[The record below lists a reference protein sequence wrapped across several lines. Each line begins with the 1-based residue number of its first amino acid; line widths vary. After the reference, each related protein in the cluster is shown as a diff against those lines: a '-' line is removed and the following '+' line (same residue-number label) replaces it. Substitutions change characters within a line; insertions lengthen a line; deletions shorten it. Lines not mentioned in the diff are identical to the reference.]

1 MNTMESVAADTGT
14 GDGHTF
20 AGLTV
25 LNENAPFV
33 EELYQQYLANPE
45 TVDEEWRE
53 YFAHLAN
60 GAASRPSSA
69 KADDKITAV
78 DIERHARVIQLIDAY
93 RERGH
98 LHATLDPLGIMPK
111 RSHPELEAGY
121 HGFTIE
127 DLDKEFS
134 IARLF
139 GMPALTLRGIL
150 STLREAYCG
159 TVGVEYMHI
168 QDPEQRRWIQER
180 IEDKRKHLVFTGD
193 AKRCILEKLYAA
205 EAFETFLHTKFVGH
219 KRFSLE
225 GAEAIVPLVDEL
237 IEHAATQ
244 GVEEIVIGMSH
255 RGRLNMLVNILGK
268 SYEKIFSEFEGNVDP
283 STMMGSGDV
292 KYHLGFSADHATRN
306 GKSIHLTLTANP
318 SHLEAVDPV
327 VEGRVRAKQDRCADH
342 ERTRIVPLLLHGNAA
357 FAGQGVVSE
366 TLNLSQLRGYTTGGT
381 IHIIINNQIGFTT
394 DPEDGYSAPYT
405 TDIAKS
411 LQAPIFHV
419 NGDDPEAVIRV
430 ALLALDYRQTFK
442 RDVVLDMFCYRRH
455 GHNEGDEPSFTQPR
469 MYRAIKDHP
478 HVAWLYREKLLDQNV
493 LTAEEVKTI
502 ERSFRQRLQE
512 ARDTVKSSPYHAPSE
527 TLGGVWRGFAR
538 SHACQVDTRVRRDL
552 LEAVA
557 RRLSA
562 MPEDFTLNPKVEKLV
577 RARTEA
583 VLTNGTIDW
592 GLAELLAYGTLVCEG
607 IPVRLSGQDVERGT
621 FSHRHAVLVDYDT
634 GLRYSPLS
642 NLREGQAP
650 FSAFNSPL
658 SEYAVMGFDFGY
670 SLDSPEALVIWEA
683 QFGDFANGAQIIIDQ
698 FLSCAESKWQRMSG
712 LVLLLPHGH
721 EGQGPEHS
729 SARVERYL
737 QLCAEDNMQV
747 ANCTT
752 PAQIFHLLRRQM
764 KRDFRKPLMVMT
776 PKSLLRHKLAVSPV
790 ADFTD
795 GRFHEVLDE
804 RFASPT
810 TVTVDTAKVTHVL
823 CCSGKVYYDLLAE
836 RERRQRHD
844 VAIVRLEQL
853 YPFPVK
859 QLQETF
865 TWYSQAHDVVWVQEE
880 PRNMGAWT
888 FIHEHLPSLLQEK
901 QTLRYAGRNPQASPA
916 VGFQKVHQ
924 QEQSALI
931 DLALTGKGGP

>member
-1 MNTMESVAADTGT
+1 MKTIESSATETAHGN
-14 GDGHTF
+14 GHTF
-20 AGLTV
+20 AGLAV

-33 EELYQQYLANPE
+33 EELYQQYLANPDA
-45 TVDEEWRE
+45 VDEEWRE
-53 YFAHLAN
+53 YFAYLAN
-60 GAASRPSSA
+60 GVATAPSST
-69 KADDKITAV
+69 KTADKTSDSEIA
-78 DIERHARVIQLIDAY
+78 RHARVVQLIDAY

-98 LHATLDPLGIMPK
+98 LHATLDPLGLMP
-111 RSHPELEAGY
+111 RHSHPELEAGY
-121 HGFTIE
+121 HGFSIE

-159 TVGVEYMHI
+159 TVGVEYMHM
-168 QDPEQRRWIQER
+168 QDPEQRRWMQER
-180 IEDKRKHLVFTGD
+180 IEDKRKHLVFTED
-193 AKRCILEKLYAA
+193 AKRSILTQLYAA

-225 GAEAIVPLVDEL
+225 GAEAIIPLVDALMEQ
-237 IEHAATQ
+237 AATQ
-244 GVEEIVIGMSH
+244 GVEEIVVGMPH
-255 RGRLNMLVNILGK
+255 RGRLNMLVNIFGK

-292 KYHLGFSADHATRN
+292 KYHLGFSADHRTRD

-318 SHLEAVDPV
+318 SHLETVDPV

-342 ERTRIVPLLLHGNAA
+342 ERTRIIPLLLHGNAA

-394 DPEDGYSAPYT
+394 NPEDGYSGPYA

-419 NGDDPEAVIRV
+419 NGDDPEAVVRL
-430 ALLALDYRQTFK
+430 ALLAVEYRQTFK
-442 RDVVLDMFCYRRH
+442 RDVVIDMFCYRRY

-478 HVAWLYREKLLDQNV
+478 RVAWLYREKLLDQNV
-493 LTAEEVKTI
+493 LAAAEVQTL

-512 ARDTVKSSPYHAPSE
+512 ALDTVKSTPHRAPSE
-527 TLGGVWRGFAR
+527 TLGGVWHGFSR
-538 SHACQVDTRVRRDL
+538 SHAGRVDTRVRRDL
-552 LEAVA
+552 LEAIA
-557 RRLSA
+557 RRLST
-562 MPEDFTLNPKVEKLV
+562 MPEDFTLNPKMEKLV
-577 RARTEA
+577 QARTEA
-583 VLTNGTIDW
+583 VLTNGAIDW

-621 FSHRHAVLVDYDT
+621 FSHRHAVVVDYDT
-634 GLRYSPLS
+634 GLPYSPLN
-642 NLREGQAP
+642 NLREGQAR

-712 LVLLLPHGH
+712 LVLLLPHGY

-729 SARVERYL
+729 SARLERYL

-752 PAQIFHLLRRQM
+752 PAQIFHLLRRQV
-764 KRDFRKPLMVMT
+764 KRDFRTPLVVMT
-776 PKSLLRHKLAVSPV
+776 PKSLLRHKLAISTI
-790 ADFTD
+790 ADLTD
-795 GRFHEVLDE
+795 GAFHEVLDE
-804 RFASPT
+804 PLAPLT
-810 TVTVDTAKVTHVL
+810 TVTVDAAKVKHVL
-823 CCSGKVYYDLLAE
+823 CCSGKVYYDLILE
-836 RERRQRHD
+836 RERHQQSD
-844 VAIVRLEQL
+844 IAIVRLEQL
-853 YPFPVK
+853 YPFPTQ
-859 QLQETF
+859 QLQEVLAR
-865 TWYSQAHDVVWVQEE
+865 YPRAKDIAWVQEE

-888 FIHEHLPSLLQEK
+888 FIHEHLPSLLHGK
-901 QTLRYAGRNPQASPA
+901 QTLRYAGRPPQASPA
-916 VGFQKVHQ
+916 VGFQKVHH
-924 QEQSALI
+924 QEQSALLT
-931 DLALTGKGGP
+931 LALAGK

>member
-1 MNTMESVAADTGT
+1 MKTIESVAADAANESGQR
-14 GDGHTF
+14 F
-20 AGLTV
+20 AGLAV

-33 EELYQQYLANPE
+33 EELYQQYLADPDA
-45 TVDEEWRE
+45 VDEEWQA
-53 YFAHLAN
+53 YFAYLAN
-60 GAASRPSSA
+60 GAMVMPSS
-69 KADDKITAV
+69 KDTKKTTEGE
-78 DIERHARVIQLIDAY
+78 IERHARVVQLIDAY

-98 LHATLDPLGIMPK
+98 LQANLDPLGIMPK
-111 RSHPELEAGY
+111 HSHPELEAGY

-127 DLDKEFS
+127 DLDKEFT

-159 TVGVEYMHI
+159 TVGVEYMHM
-168 QDPEQRRWIQER
+168 QDPQQRRWIQEH
-180 IEDKRKHLVFTGD
+180 IEDKRKHLTLTGD
-193 AKRCILEKLYAA
+193 AKRSILAKLYAA

-225 GAEAIVPLVDEL
+225 GAEAMVPLVDEM
-237 IEHAATQ
+237 IEQAAIQ
-244 GVEEIVIGMSH
+244 GVEEIVIGMAH

-283 STMMGSGDV
+283 SSMMGSGDV
-292 KYHLGFSADHATRN
+292 KYHLGFSADRKARN

-318 SHLEAVDPV
+318 SHLETVDPV
-327 VEGRVRAKQDRCADH
+327 VEGRVRAKQDRLADH
-342 ERTRIVPLLLHGNAA
+342 ERTRIVPLVIHGNAA

-394 DPEDGYSAPYT
+394 DPEDGYSGPYT

-411 LQAPIFHV
+411 VQAPIFHV
-419 NGDDPEAVIRV
+419 NGDDPEAVVRV
-430 ALLALDYRQTFK
+430 ALLAIAYRQTFK
-442 RDVVLDMFCYRRH
+442 HDVVIDMFCYRRY

-478 HVAWLYREKLLDQNV
+478 RVAWLYREKLLDQNV
-493 LTAEEVKTI
+493 LSADEVKTL

-512 ARDTVKSSPYHAPSE
+512 ALDTVKSTPYHAPSE
-527 TLGGVWRGFAR
+527 TLGGVWRGFTR

-562 MPEDFTLNPKVEKLV
+562 MPEDFTLNPKVEKLIQ
-577 RARTEA
+577 ARTEA
-583 VLTNGTIDW
+583 VLTNGVIDW

-607 IPVRLSGQDVERGT
+607 IPVRLSGQDAERGT

-642 NLREGQAP
+642 NLREGQAQ

-712 LVLLLPHGH
+712 LVLLLPHGY

-752 PAQIFHLLRRQM
+752 PAQIFHLLRRQV
-764 KRDFRKPLMVMT
+764 KRDFRKPLVVMT
-776 PKSLLRHKLAVSPV
+776 PKSLLRHKLAVSPL
-790 ADFTD
+790 ADLAD
-795 GRFHEVLDE
+795 GAFHEVLDE
-804 RFASPT
+804 PSAPPT
-810 TVTVDTAKVTHVL
+810 AVTIDAAKVKQIL
-823 CCSGKVYYDLLAE
+823 CCSGKVYYDLIAE
-836 RERRQRHD
+836 RERRQQSD
-844 VAIVRLEQL
+844 AAIVRLEQL
-853 YPFPVK
+853 YPFPAK
-859 QLQETF
+859 QLQAVLARYPHVQE
-865 TWYSQAHDVVWVQEE
+865 VVWVQEE

-888 FIHEHLPSLLQEK
+888 FICEHLPCVLPSNQR
-901 QTLRYAGRNPQASPA
+901 LRYAGRNAQASPA

-924 QEQSALI
+924 QEQTALLN
-931 DLALTGKGGP
+931 LALGGAHDR